1 MNSTPARLDAAID
14 HVAARMVAVLD
25 DDEMTLRIM
34 SALPERTSGLR
45 WLVPQSAAI
54 GAIVLAV
61 LVWTTRQS
69 PAPAVAA
76 LPSSQVAPII
86 ELARGVAAREPGTA
100 VRTMSLEPLERRE
113 LMERREVPS
122 GDHERALPALAAFSS
137 LSVVEAQ
144 TSDIALPEAIGL
156 AAIEIADLKLTAESF
171 TTQKEE

>member
-25 DDEMTLRIM
+25 DDEMTVRIV

-45 WLVPQSAAI
+45 WLVPQLAAI
-54 GAIVLAV
+54 GAIVLAA

-69 PAPAVAA
+69 TAPAVVA
-76 LPSSQVAPII
+76 LPSSEVVPII
-86 ELARGVAAREPGTA
+86 ELASAVAAREPGT
-100 VRTMSLEPLERRE
+100 VRTMPLEPLQRPEP
-113 LMERREVPS
+113 MERREVPS
-122 GDHERALPALAAFSS
+122 GDHERALPALEAFSR